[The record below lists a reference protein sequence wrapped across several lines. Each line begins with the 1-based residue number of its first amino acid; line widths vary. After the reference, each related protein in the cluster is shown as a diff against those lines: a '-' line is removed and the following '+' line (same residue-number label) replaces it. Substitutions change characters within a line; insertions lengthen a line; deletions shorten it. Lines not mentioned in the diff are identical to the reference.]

1 MDSRLTWKFHIH
13 ELTKKLSRAIGLLY
27 KIRAYSP
34 GPILMSLYY
43 AIFHSHLTYGLPVWG
58 FADQNLLDRIVLLQK
73 KALWIITFADYRAH
87 TKPIMKETKIL
98 SLADQRYLTV
108 SALMWDLDHNSLPPT
123 LSSYFKKHGEIHD
136 QHTRLAHHGKF
147 KVNKTNTVKHGGK
160 SFQVQ
165 GSVTL
170 NKIKDL
176 DIYKNA
182 TSKESFLSNLK
193 TSLLG
198 NY

>member
-1 MDSRLTWKFHIH
+1 M
-13 ELTKKLSRAIGLLY
+13 
-27 KIRAYSP
+27 
-34 GPILMSLYY
+34 
-43 AIFHSHLTYGLPVWG
+43 
-58 FADQNLLDRIVLLQK
+58 
-73 KALWIITFADYRAH
+73 
-87 TKPIMKETKIL
+87 
-98 SLADQRYLTV
+98 V

-123 LSSYFKKHGEIHD
+123 LSSYFKNHGEIHD
-136 QHTRLAHHGKF
+136 QHTRLAHRGKF
-147 KVNKTNTVKHGGK
+147 KVNKINTVKHGGK

-170 NKIKDL
+170 NKLKDL

-193 TSLLG
+193 TSLLV